1 MNRRQA
7 WIDIILVLVLVGISG
22 VIVGLVS
29 TLITQ
34 RQFTSLL
41 VLQGVLVLLGLRFML
56 AMRGQSWRHVGLQ
69 AITLK
74 DAGRTLIGL
83 LSCIG
88 ANMVFTAFIF
98 IADPQSLKQH
108 VDQLETI
115 ASQLGAQIPL
125 VGIAGMMF
133 FVGVYEEIT
142 ARGFLL
148 TRCRI
153 ALGGLWGPIL
163 LSSFLFGLGHI
174 YQGWVGVAQTALF
187 GIVLAIL
194 TVRWG
199 TLWPA
204 IFAHAILNTF
214 SLAMLERIAKQVPLS

>member
-7 WIDIILVLVLVGISG
+7 WIDIILTLVLVGVSG
-22 VIVGLVS
+22 IIVGLVS

-34 RQFTSLL
+34 RQFSSLL

-56 AMRGQSWRHVGLQ
+56 AMRGQSWRHLGLQ

-88 ANMVFTAFIF
+88 ANMVLTAFIF

-174 YQGWVGVAQTALF
+174 YQGGVGVVQTTLF
-187 GIVLAIL
+187 GMVLATL

-214 SLAMLERIAKQVPLS
+214 SLAMLERIAKQVP